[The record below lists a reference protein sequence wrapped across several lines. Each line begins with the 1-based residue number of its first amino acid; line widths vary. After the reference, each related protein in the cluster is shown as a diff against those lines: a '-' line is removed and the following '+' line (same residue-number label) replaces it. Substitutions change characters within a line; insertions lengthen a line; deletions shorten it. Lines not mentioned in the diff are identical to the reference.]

1 MYQIQKDYTVS
12 QRPLI
17 RTDKDVDRRV
27 STGKNT
33 RGRQKPER
41 YTSFSAEERSSG
53 PLGVRT
59 TSVAPT
65 AGGEGPVAEGFS
77 VHGKENGTCC

>member
-1 MYQIQKDYTVS
+1 MYQIQKDHTVS

-65 AGGEGPVAEGFS
+65 AGGEGPVVAGIS

>member
-1 MYQIQKDYTVS
+1 MYQKDYTVS

-65 AGGEGPVAEGFS
+65 TGGEGPVAAGFS
-77 VHGKENGTCC
+77 VYSKENGTCC

>member
-1 MYQIQKDYTVS
+1 MYQKDYTVS

-65 AGGEGPVAEGFS
+65 AGGEGPGAAGFS
-77 VHGKENGTCC
+77 AHGKENGTCC